1 MAWENGMGGE
11 LVLFPL
17 FFGSFRR
24 SEPLPTRGARR
35 PGRLFLLLGLSSPGL
50 GVGLGDFLGAGLS
63 GRFGAGAAEVGGDEV
78 SQDLSAVAAVE
89 GAEGFPVG
97 VVDADGSVGDL
108 SGGGPAAPVLP
119 WFCHCL
125 LLLSCFC
132 QTKTLV
138 NPFPSP
144 RLHAF
149 FLAYQHVRYHKDT

>member
-11 LVLFPL
+11 LVLSPL

-24 SEPLPTRGARR
+24 SEPLPIRGARR

-78 SQDLSAVAAVE
+78 SQDLSAASAVE
-89 GAEGFPVG
+89 GAEGFPVS

-108 SGGGPAAPVLP
+108 SGGGPATPVLP

-138 NPFPSP
+138 DPFRSEE
-144 RLHAF
+144 RR
-149 FLAYQHVRYHKDT
+149 VGKECRYRWSRDQ